1 MKLQKS
7 YRARY
12 HGEGCD
18 DDIVLIIES
27 LENVN
32 NRLDE
37 WSLVLEEK
45 VLRIIKNKRQY
56 NIEYEFGRRDQKVE
70 RTTRPM
76 TIGGDV

>member
-12 HGEGCD
+12 HFEECD
-18 DDIVLIIES
+18 DDIVLIIEN

-32 NRLDE
+32 NKLDE
-37 WSLVLEEK
+37 WNLVLEEK

-56 NIEYEFGRRDQKVE
+56 IEYEF
-70 RTTRPM
+70 
-76 TIGGDV
+76 